1 MFYFVLTAEQTDLI
15 GAALSKMP
23 YASVVDLMNSL
34 RAQVDQQLAAK
45 QENSEPVPD
54 PVEAPEAE

>member
-23 YASVVDLMNSL
+23 YSTVADLMNNL

-45 QENSEPVPD
+45 QTSDSAET
-54 PVEAPEAE
+54 PEAE